1 MYLNLEELH
10 YYPLM
15 VSLNRCNGSCNT
27 HDDLSSRIWVPK
39 ETEDVNLSG
48 FNMITRTNESKTLT
62 KHISCDCKHKFDGRK
77 CNSNQQ
83 WNKHLHRRVY
93 KTQQNI
99 TYMKKNI
106 FEILRRLLDE
116 HSKSIIGDSVITCNE
131 ITDAVAQS
139 YDDTSD
145 AMSKNNKK
153 ATCNLVC
160 YISCTM
166 LSATKLLPEI
176 AIICQYFKKH
186 CSKQKDKLPYYY
198 IKNGE

>member
-1 MYLNLEELH
+1 MH
-10 YYPLM
+10 
-15 VSLNRCNGSCNT
+15 
-27 HDDLSSRIWVPK
+27 
-39 ETEDVNLSG
+39 
-48 FNMITRTNESKTLT
+48 
-62 KHISCDCKHKFDGRK
+62 
-77 CNSNQQ
+77 Q
-83 WNKHLHRRVY
+83 RVY
-93 KTQQNI
+93 KTQQKI
-99 TYMKKNI
+99 MYMKKII
-106 FEILRRLLDE
+106 FGILRRLLDE
-116 HSKSIIGDSVITCNE
+116 YSKSIIGDSVITCNE

-186 CSKQKDKLPYYY
+186 RSKQKGKLSYYY
-198 IKNGE
+198 

>member
-10 YYPLM
+10 YYPVM

-77 CNSNQQ
+77 CNSNQK

-99 TYMKKNI
+99 TYMKKII
-106 FEILRRLLDE
+106 FGILRRLLDE
-116 HSKSIIGDSVITCNE
+116 YSKSIIGDSVITCNE

-160 YISCTM
+160 YISCIM

-186 CSKQKDKLPYYY
+186 RSKQKDKLPYYY
-198 IKNGE
+198 